1 MSFIFGFILG
11 VLCTLIYQK
20 KDSILQKLKEK
31 FSKE

>member
-1 MSFIFGFILG
+1 MAFIFGFILG

-20 KDSILQKLKEK
+20 KDSIYYRLKDK